1 MVMLFLC
8 RRYGWDFGVSEQDQD
23 HEANLWGRS
32 FMVFLFVY
40 GSGQREHTEFRAVR
54 EEKMKH
60 NQEYAIRS
68 RKMEKYQNNKTT
80 SGLELEKIKEIWA
93 GLALTAAA
101 RGRVEAAEPILAE
114 RELSAALRE
123 TTESRQLLEKFGTP
137 PLVSLEGMEQILL
150 IAEKGDMLAPEQ
162 LEQAE
167 AALSA
172 VRRMQDYLTR
182 GQQYQIP
189 LAYYG
194 ENLQPLGEIRE
205 QIHRQ
210 IRGGQ
215 VEDRATRELLTC
227 AARSSAL
234 RRSARKRRRVYCA
247 LIRSACRTASVSCA
261 AGTCVFL

>member
-54 EEKMKH
+54 EEKMKR

-150 IAEKGDMLAPEQ
+150 IAEKGICW
-162 LEQAE
+162 
-167 AALSA
+167 
-172 VRRMQDYLTR
+172 R
-182 GQQYQIP
+182 
-189 LAYYG
+189 
-194 ENLQPLGEIRE
+194 
-205 QIHRQ
+205 
-210 IRGGQ
+210 
-215 VEDRATRELLTC
+215 
-227 AARSSAL
+227 RSSW
-234 RRSARKRRRVYCA
+234 SRRRP
-247 LIRSACRTASVSCA
+247 RSRR
-261 AGTCVFL
+261 